1 MNRSNC
7 QCLKKLWQ
15 KLPISV
21 SPMGLLWQSCKNR
34 YKVWAHSHPEYISS
48 LRDNS
53 ISFGCIWGDPCFLF
67 LERTGSSYKRPD
79 NSRTVIW
86 QTAPL
91 HENQHIAC
99 LSAFTTL
106 WSSAV
111 CQSINYPMPILN
123 QTGIYVFK
131 CRQTLSLCQI
141 SFLKIKKKKFQKL

>member
-1 MNRSNC
+1 M
-7 QCLKKLWQ
+7 
-15 KLPISV
+15 
-21 SPMGLLWQSCKNR
+21 
-34 YKVWAHSHPEYISS
+34 WAHSHPGYISS

-53 ISFGCIWGDPCFLF
+53 ISFGCIWGDLCFLF
-67 LERTGSSYKRPD
+67 LEQTGSSYKMPD

-111 CQSINYPMPILN
+111 CQSINYPMPILS
-123 QTGIYVFK
+123 QTGIYALTVARH
-131 CRQTLSLCQI
+131 CLCVKYP
-141 SFLKIKKKKFQKL
+141 SSKLKRRNSRNYRLEICNIIPGQNKFHIKVQNR